1 MIYELAVNFVQAA
14 LGDEIEVPTLV
25 GKTKIK
31 IPPGS
36 QTGKVFRLKGQG
48 ITRLNRNGR
57 GDEVILLVV
66 VTPDSLNDKQKQ
78 LLKEFAGSLTPGNMP
93 SAEKWKGWL
102 DGIKNAFDS

>member
-1 MIYELAVNFVQAA
+1 LYEAA
-14 LGDEIEVPTLV
+14 LEMMPKYHSV

-66 VTPDSLNDKQKQ
+66 VTPDSLNDRQKQ
-78 LLKEFAGSLTPGNMP
+78 LLKELAGSLPPANMP
-93 SAEKWKGWL
+93 SPEKWKGWL
-102 DGIKNAFDS
+102 DGVKNAFDS